1 MGDGHQGSGYFVGT
15 DGVVRPC
22 DVNNLSEDVV
32 AAIKRTYRDAAAKC
46 LARVKTSEATI
57 EASGDRLDDVTRE
70 RLIGEIA
77 AARDL
82 AALFSALA
90 QQEIRL

>member
-1 MGDGHQGSGYFVGT
+1 MGNQGSGYYVAG

-22 DVNNLSEDVV
+22 DVTNLNEDSV

-46 LARVKTSEATI
+46 LSRAKTAEATV
-57 EASGDRLDDVTRE
+57 EASKAFHLEDDEKHRLA
-70 RLIGEIA
+70 GEIA

-82 AALFSALA
+82 AALFLSLA
-90 QQEIRL
+90 EQEIRL